1 MNILKKK
8 ILSTFIKII
17 KLTLLSITPIKLII
31 MKLAKKNSNS
41 KGSNSNDSNS
51 NSSTNNKTMN
61 STVTNFNL
69 PGFGYGYMNT
79 INALNM
85 CYYQKYFLENGLY
98 NGNSNCAFVGA
109 ESCGT
114 HKKETSLKEIFDNNK
129 SYPFVCKI
137 KEKRYQ

>member
-1 MNILKKK
+1 
-8 ILSTFIKII
+8 
-17 KLTLLSITPIKLII
+17 
-31 MKLAKKNSNS
+31 
-41 KGSNSNDSNS
+41 
-51 NSSTNNKTMN
+51 MN

-137 KEKRYQ
+137 KEKKISVILNLPKVKVRIILKKKLKLLLVMKKIVLPKFQ